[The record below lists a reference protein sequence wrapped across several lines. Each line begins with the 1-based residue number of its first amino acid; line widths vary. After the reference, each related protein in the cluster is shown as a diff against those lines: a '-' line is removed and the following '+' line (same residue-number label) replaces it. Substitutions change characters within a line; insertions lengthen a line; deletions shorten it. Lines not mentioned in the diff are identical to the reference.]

1 VNRERWRLV
10 LGDASAGALGELDG
24 AAAEQNAALEW
35 LYHRDPSRR
44 AHGIR
49 EGQSSSVQP
58 RSRPEVTVRREAG
71 KGSSPVTAVDWLDD
85 IHRLFPKETVQRLE
99 RDAVERYEITEVIT
113 DPVALARIEPSA
125 SLLRAVLRTKHL
137 MAPHVLELARNAV
150 DKVVREL
157 IEKLSVDVR
166 QSFHGTRNR
175 RRTVHRTASNFD
187 FAATVRANLKHWSS
201 ETERITIQRPLFT
214 SRTRRHLD
222 VWTLIL
228 LVDQSGSMVDS
239 VIHSAVTAAC
249 FWNIPG
255 LRTHLVAYDTEV
267 VDLTSEVLDPVELL
281 MGVQLG
287 GGTDGTRA
295 VDYAAQLIDTPRR
308 TIVAVIS
315 DLYEGGNADRFV
327 RSITRLTDDGVRV
340 LALAAL
346 DESGEPN
353 YDREI
358 GRRLSR
364 AGVHV
369 GAMTPAGLAEFVAE
383 CIR

>member
-1 VNRERWRLV
+1 MNRERWRLV
-10 LGDASAGALGELDG
+10 LGEASTSALGGLEGDASERDS
-24 AAAEQNAALEW
+24 ALEW

-44 AHGIR
+44 EQGIR
-49 EGQSSSVQP
+49 EGRFDTP
-58 RSRPEVTVRREAG
+58 FSRHPTDRTNRLAG
-71 KGSSPVTAVDWLDD
+71 TGGSPVSAVDWLDD
-85 IHRLFPKETVQRLE
+85 IHRLFPKETVHRLE
-99 RDAVERYEITEVIT
+99 RDAVEKYEITEVIT
-113 DPVALARIEPSA
+113 DPKALERIEPSE

-137 MAPHVLELARNAV
+137 MEPRVLELARKTV

-157 IEKLSVDVR
+157 IEKLSIDVR
-166 QSFHGTRNR
+166 NTFHGTRSR
-175 RRTVHRTASNFD
+175 QRTPHRSARNFD
-187 FAATVRANLKHWSS
+187 FPATVRANLKHWSPD
-201 ETERITIQRPLFT
+201 TNRITIRKPLFT
-214 SRTRRHLD
+214 SRTRRHTD
-222 VWTLIL
+222 TWQLIL
-228 LVDQSGSMVDS
+228 LVDQSGSMIDS

-255 LRTHLVAYDTEV
+255 LATHLIAYDTEV

-295 VDYAAQLIDTPRR
+295 IEYAAQLIDTPRR
-308 TIVAVIS
+308 SIVAVIS

-327 RSITRLTDDGVRV
+327 RAVTRLTDDGVRV

-346 DESGEPN
+346 DQSGEPD

-369 GAMTPAGLAEFVAE
+369 GAMTPGGLAEFVAG